1 MFGIRKPIFDYLKI
15 LFETMDNAEKAYS
28 WIYDEIKKHGRLSSK
43 KLFDELEMLG
53 NTAGSYNFGWKSM
66 KHIHVERTVNGD
78 NVLYLPYP
86 KKIRPIKEDI

>member
-1 MFGIRKPIFDYLKI
+1 MFGIRKPMFDDLKI

-43 KLFDELEMLG
+43 KLFDKLEMPG
-53 NTAGSYNFGWKSM
+53 NNVCSYRLGWKKM
-66 KHIHVERTVNGD
+66 RNIHIESTDDGYAI
-78 NVLYLPYP
+78 LCLPYP